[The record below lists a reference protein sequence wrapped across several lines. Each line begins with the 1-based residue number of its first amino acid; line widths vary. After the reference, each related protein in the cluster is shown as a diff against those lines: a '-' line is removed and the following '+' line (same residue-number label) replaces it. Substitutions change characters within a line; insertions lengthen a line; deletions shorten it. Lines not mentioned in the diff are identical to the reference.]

1 MGALATHSELI
12 VMRGA
17 GLSLLR
23 LVGGAMGAGL
33 VLSLLVTLIG
43 EYIAPASERLAKT
56 HSFAAR
62 TGHEVLYRGYDFWAR
77 DGNFLISI
85 GAAEPGPVL
94 IDIWAYQL
102 DDQGQLVAVAY
113 ARRARYQEGRWL
125 LEEIEQRTIRPD
137 AITRTEIPKI
147 AWESVITPRTLE
159 VLTADP
165 EDLAMRELLTY
176 IDYLEDNGLDTR
188 RYQLA
193 FWTKLL
199 APLANLSMLFI
210 AMPFAFG
217 RQRSAGMG
225 QRLVIG
231 ILLGLAFFLLNRM
244 LGNIVLLYDFPPI
257 IGAALPMVLFYGAG
271 ALALSRL
278 R

>member
-1 MGALATHSELI
+1 
-12 VMRGA
+12 
-17 GLSLLR
+17 
-23 LVGGAMGAGL
+23 
-33 VLSLLVTLIG
+33 
-43 EYIAPASERLAKT
+43 
-56 HSFAAR
+56 
-62 TGHEVLYRGYDFWAR
+62 
-77 DGNFLISI
+77 
-85 GAAEPGPVL
+85 
-94 IDIWAYQL
+94 
-102 DDQGQLVAVAY
+102 
-113 ARRARYQEGRWL
+113 
-125 LEEIEQRTIRPD
+125 
-137 AITRTEIPKI
+137 
-147 AWESVITPRTLE
+147 
-159 VLTADP
+159 
-165 EDLAMRELLTY
+165 MRELLTY
-176 IDYLEDNGLDTR
+176 IAYLEDNGLDTR

-257 IGAALPMVLFYGAG
+257 IGAALPMMLFYGAG